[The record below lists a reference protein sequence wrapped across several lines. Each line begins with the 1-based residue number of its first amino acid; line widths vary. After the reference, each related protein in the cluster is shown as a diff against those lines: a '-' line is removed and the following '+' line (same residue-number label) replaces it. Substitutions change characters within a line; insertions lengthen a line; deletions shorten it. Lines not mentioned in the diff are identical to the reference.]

1 MERRRGRLT
10 TPPERKALIALI
22 DEACDNGARKAVAS
36 VEAGI
41 CLRTY
46 RRWSPASGL
55 QSDLRPT
62 AKRKAPRNKLTE
74 AEITQILTVCN
85 EVPYASLPPSQIVP
99 TLLDEGRYLASVST
113 FYRVLKAKNQLHH
126 RGRSKVRSKSNK
138 PVTYVATKANE
149 VWSWDITY
157 CAASVKGQY
166 YYLYMLEDIYS
177 RKIVGYEVHED
188 ECGEKAAELL
198 QRSCWREQI
207 SQQPL
212 VLHSD
217 NGAPMK
223 SITLKA
229 KMEELGITPS
239 YNRPRVSNDNPF
251 SESTF
256 RTLKYRPNWPSHG
269 FKSLSEAR
277 EWVQKFVD
285 WYNNEHKH
293 SRIKFVTPS
302 QRHMGID
309 GEILAARKK
318 VIEAAKGRKP
328 ERWSGNVQ
336 NCDKV
341 GPVTLNPEKEIKEA
355 A

>member
-1 MERRRGRLT
+1 M
-10 TPPERKALIALI
+10 PERKALSALI
-22 DEACDNGARKAVAS
+22 DEACESGARKAKAC

-46 RRWSPASGL
+46 RRWAPKSGL
-55 QSDLRPT
+55 RSDLRPT
-62 AKRKAPRNKLTE
+62 AKRGVPANKLSDE
-74 AEITQILTVCN
+74 EREEILAVCN

-99 TLLDEGRYLASVST
+99 TLLDDGRYLASVST
-113 FYRVLKAKNQLHH
+113 FYRVLKAENQLHH
-126 RGRSKVRSKSNK
+126 RGRSKPRGKSNK
-138 PVTYVATKANE
+138 PTTYVATQANE

-207 SQQPL
+207 SRQPL

-256 RTLKYRPNWPSHG
+256 RTLKYRPDWPSHG
-269 FKSLSEAR
+269 FKSLEEAR
-277 EWVQKFVD
+277 EWVQKFVN

-309 GEILAARKK
+309 GEILAARKQ
-318 VIEAAKGRKP
+318 VIEAAREKKP
-328 ERWSGNVQ
+328 ERWSGKVQ
-336 NCDKV
+336 NCEKI
-341 GPVTLNPEKEIKEA
+341 GPVTLNPERETEQA

>member
-1 MERRRGRLT
+1 MVH
-10 TPPERKALIALI
+10 
-22 DEACDNGARKAVAS
+22 EACDSGARKANACE
-36 VEAGI
+36 EAGI
-41 CLRTY
+41 SLRTY
-46 RRWSPASGL
+46 RRWVPTSGL
-55 QSDLRPT
+55 KSDLRPT
-62 AKRKAPRNKLTE
+62 ATREVPRNKLSE
-74 AEITQILTVCN
+74 AEREDIVTVCN
-85 EVPYASLPPSQIVP
+85 EAPFASLPPSQIVP
-99 TLLDEGRYLASVST
+99 TLLDDGRYLGSVST
-113 FYRVLKAKNQLHH
+113 FYRVLKAENQLHH
-126 RGRSKVRSKSNK
+126 RGRSKPRGKSKK
-138 PVTYVATKANE
+138 PTTYTATAANE

-157 CAASVKGQY
+157 LATSVKGQY

-188 ECGEKAAELL
+188 ECGAKAAELL

-207 SQQPL
+207 KDEPL

-239 YNRPRVSNDNPF
+239 YNRPRVSNDNPY

-256 RTLKYRPNWPSHG
+256 RTLKYRPDWPSHG
-269 FKSLSEAR
+269 FKSLQEAR
-277 EWVQKFVD
+277 EWVETFVN

-309 GEILAARKK
+309 GDILAAREK
-318 VIEAAKGRKP
+318 VLKAAREAHP
-328 ERWSGNVQ
+328 ERWSGQVQ
-336 NCDKV
+336 NCDKA
-341 GPVTLNPEKEIKEA
+341 GPVTLNPEKELKQVA
-355 A
+355 